1 MNLVKHSDLYPI
13 NVFLGYFCFGF
24 GILSTYFEATFV
36 LLLIDKLENEEA
48 EEEEEEE
55 FQWNY
60 FVFP

>member
-24 GILSTYFEATFV
+24 GILLTYFEATFV

-48 EEEEEEE
+48 EEEEEE